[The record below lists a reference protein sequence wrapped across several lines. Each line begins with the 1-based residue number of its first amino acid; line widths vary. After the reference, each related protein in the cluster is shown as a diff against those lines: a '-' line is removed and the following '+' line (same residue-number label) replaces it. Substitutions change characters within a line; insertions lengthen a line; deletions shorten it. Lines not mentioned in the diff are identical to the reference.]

1 MTAKE
6 AVAQRIIALCKERGI
21 AVNNLANE
29 SGIPA
34 STVYS
39 MLNNKSLNPGVVS
52 IKKLCDG
59 LDISL
64 RAFFNDDLFDD
75 LEQEI
80 K

>member
-1 MTAKE
+1 MNTKE
-6 AVAQRIIALCKERGI
+6 AVAKRIIELCNERNI
-21 AVNNLANE
+21 AINNLANV
-29 SGIPA
+29 SGVAP

-39 MLNNKSLNPGVVS
+39 MLNEKSQNPGVVS

-59 LDISL
+59 FGISL
-64 RAFFNDDLFDD
+64 KEFFASEVFEN